1 MKRLTNTTYARV
13 SSDLRNRF
21 PGYGGVPIAHVVK
34 RHKGYYFIDTD
45 TIHNIVIGT
54 SRSGKGQTLVI
65 PMIDIL
71 SRAQKQ
77 SSMVL
82 NDPKGELYDA
92 AAATLR
98 KRGYKVYLLNLAD
111 ASQSMAYNPL
121 QLIIDKWLQGDK
133 EGAMQLVNSLT
144 YTLYHKENAGAN
156 SWVYEG
162 AQKAV
167 NGMIIALMEYCIK
180 HDCIQKVTL
189 NNIIDMVNELGTV
202 NYQPDP
208 ENDQFTTKNLLD
220 EYFNHLKQGSTAKG
234 EFMTTSFSGDKA
246 KGSIYSTIIQQLSIF
261 HLPKMARMTS
271 MNSLDLKSIGFPKW
285 LNFNL
290 SKDYQG
296 KLLQVAFLN
305 KDKKLK
311 SKYEIRV
318 GFGGFC
324 QYNFN
329 TDLTS
334 GDYCMLRLK
343 DEDGKKVTAY
353 QISSI
358 RKENCQLKTLR
369 DDLGADKVDLHY
381 SNKPTAVFMKV
392 PDYDSSNNA
401 LASIFISQL
410 YSELAKQC
418 SFMPGG
424 KTVIRVH
431 FILDEFGN
439 MNPIKDMDQ
448 IMTVSAGRNLLYT
461 LILQSYQQLYAKYGK
476 EKGQTIKENGQNQI
490 LIKSNDMA
498 TNEEFSKQIGF
509 KTVENSSINK
519 SVFNKATNINVNAD
533 KVPLITP
540 ERLRDLLVGESIVLR
555 PLHRSD
561 LKHNDVRAFPIFN
574 HGKTKM
580 PYAYT
585 FLKDEFNPDINP
597 NLLEVDVPHANLDL
611 ASLAINWRDW
621 ITWSPLALQ
630 AYDDFKNEDKTK
642 SDSQGSDESGLGSKG
657 QNPDGLSEDEAAKA
671 LDDFDSQMD
680 EKKQESSAEDNAE
693 PKNLKQKLYEFGQ
706 ENREALGETYETFE
720 TMCTQKDSDGIYN
733 KEDYLQLLT
742 TVNDPELTEKFNELW
757 EQNK

>member
-1 MKRLTNTTYARV
+1 MKRLTNTTYSQIPEMV
-13 SSDLRNRF
+13 RF
-21 PGYGGVPIAHVVK
+21 PGYGGIPISHIVK
-34 RHKGYYFIDTD
+34 RHKGYYYIDTE

-71 SRAQKQ
+71 SRAEKQ
-77 SSMVL
+77 SSIVV

-92 AAATLR
+92 AAAILR

-180 HDCIQKVTL
+180 NHCIQKVTL

-208 ENDQFTTKNLLD
+208 DDQFTTKNLLD

-290 SKDYQG
+290 DKKYQG
-296 KLLQVAFLN
+296 KLLQVAFLD
-305 KDKKLK
+305 KDKHLK

-324 QYNFN
+324 QYNFD
-329 TDLTS
+329 TELES
-334 GDYCMLRLK
+334 SDYCMLRLRDK
-343 DEDGKKVTAY
+343 TGKKVTAY
-353 QISSI
+353 RISSI
-358 RKENCQLKTLR
+358 RNEKCQLKTLR
-369 DDLGADKVDLHY
+369 DDLKAEKVDLHY

-490 LIKSNDMA
+490 LIKSNDTA
-498 TNEEFSKQIGF
+498 TNKEFSEQVGY
-509 KTVENSSINK
+509 KTVESSNINK
-519 SVFNKATNINVNAD
+519 SVLGKATNINVSAD
-533 KVPLITP
+533 RVPLITP
-540 ERLRDLLVGESIVLR
+540 ERLKDLMIGESIVLR

-561 LKHNDVRAFPIFN
+561 LKHNDIRAFPIFN
-574 HGKTKM
+574 HGRTKM

-585 FLKDEFNPDINP
+585 FLKDEFDPDINP

-621 ITWSPLALQ
+621 ITWSPLALK
-630 AYDDFKNEDKTK
+630 AYDNFKNEDETK
-642 SDSQGSDESGLGSKG
+642 ADSQGSEESGLANKQSEVAEIDPEQAADALEEFDNQEESIQSTNSSKLTDALNKWADSNEERLGFYYGPLKNLILHGGSF
-657 QNPDGLSEDEAAKA
+657 
-671 LDDFDSQMD
+671 DDFMGNI
-680 EKKQESSAEDNAE
+680 ESVENNSELVN
-693 PKNLKQKLYEFGQ
+693 EFIKIW
-706 ENREALGETYETFE
+706 N
-720 TMCTQKDSDGIYN
+720 
-733 KEDYLQLLT
+733 
-742 TVNDPELTEKFNELW
+742 
-757 EQNK
+757 QNQN

>member
-1 MKRLTNTTYARV
+1 MQRLATRKQVTA
-13 SSDLRNRF
+13 SSQRF
-21 PGYGGVPIAHVVK
+21 SGYGGIPIAHIK
-34 RHKGYYFIDTD
+34 KHGRGFYYIDTE

-65 PMIDIL
+65 PMMDIL
-71 SRAQKQ
+71 SRAEKQ

-82 NDPKGELYDA
+82 NDPKGELYNA

-98 KRGYKVYLLNLAD
+98 KRGYKVFLLNLAD

-180 HDCIQKVTL
+180 QNCIEKVTL

-208 ENDQFTTKNLLD
+208 DDQFTTKNLLD

-271 MNSLDLKSIGFPKW
+271 MNSLDLKSVGFPKW

-290 SKDYQG
+290 NKKYQG
-296 KLLQVAFLN
+296 QLLQVIFLDKN
-305 KDKKLK
+305 KKLK

-329 TDLTS
+329 TELES
-334 GDYCMLRLK
+334 GDYCMFRLRSQ
-343 DEDGKKVTAY
+343 EGKLVTAY
-353 QISSI
+353 KIAAI
-358 RKENCQLKTLR
+358 KNETCKLKTLR
-369 DDLGADKVDLHY
+369 DDLGANKVDLHY
-381 SNKPTAVFMKV
+381 SNQPTAVFMKV

-498 TNEEFSKQIGF
+498 TNEEFSKQIGY
-509 KTVENSSINK
+509 KTVESGSVNK
-519 SVFNKATNINVNAD
+519 SLFNKATNISVSAD
-533 KVPLITP
+533 KVPLMTP
-540 ERLRDLLVGESIVLR
+540 ERLRDLMIGESIVLR
-555 PLHRSD
+555 PLHRSN
-561 LKHNDVRAFPIFN
+561 LKHQDIRAYPIFN

-585 FLKDEFNPDINP
+585 FLGDEFNPDINP
-597 NLLEVDVPHANLDL
+597 NLLEVDTPHANLDL

-621 ITWSPLALQ
+621 ITWSPLALK
-630 AYDDFKNEDKTK
+630 AYDSFKNEDQTKT
-642 SDSQGSDESGLGSKG
+642 DSQGSEDSGLA
-657 QNPDGLSEDEAAKA
+657 N
-671 LDDFDSQMD
+671 
-680 EKKQESSAEDNAE
+680 KQESHEQTDNVDIEAADEELEKIANNNQPEEE
-693 PKNLKQKLYEFGQ
+693 PDNEKLKEALLEFSKANKEKFGDLYASFKATV
-706 ENREALGETYETFE
+706 ENRLSEKTAYEEF
-720 TMCTQKDSDGIYN
+720 QQILSQD
-733 KEDYLQLLT
+733 
-742 TVNDPELTEKFNELW
+742 NELFNGFLQIW
-757 EQNK
+757 SKYKK